1 MTVPNS
7 ATETLKLGIS
17 ACLLGN
23 EVRYIGGHK
32 QSNLCSRVLSEH
44 FEFIPVCAE
53 LAIGL
58 GTPREP
64 IRLIGD
70 PAAPR
75 AVGTIHREIDVTD
88 ALAAYGERMA
98 GELQGICGY
107 VFLQQA
113 PSCGM
118 ERVTRYQAD
127 GARTPGGRQG

>member
-23 EVRYIGGHK
+23 EVRYNGGHK

-44 FEFIPVCAE
+44 FEFIPVCPE
-53 LAIGL
+53 VAIGL

-107 VFLQQA
+107 IFMQHS

-118 ERVTRYQAD
+118 ERVK
-127 GARTPGGRQG
+127 P